1 MATDGNVT
9 LEPEKPGNAL
19 DDGGFSSA
27 VGPQKNGNLDAVNL
41 ETDIVVGQIFSVVFC
56 HVIER

>member
-1 MATDGNVT
+1 MATDGDVT

-27 VGPQKNGNLDAVNL
+27 VGPQKNGNLAAVNL
-41 ETDIVVGQIFSVVFC
+41 ETDIVFP
-56 HVIER
+56 